1 MDERYKS
8 LSELVSTRAI
18 LSMGLSCY
26 KIHPEKGFFKQKQFS
41 SKSQKVAFEQ
51 IHDCLETETGEPA
64 APVEKEKEEGELDEE
79 EEKEEEEE
87 DDDDFHV
94 TATVFDFMCLC
105 SEYITEARSMKFLV
119 QQGFDFNE
127 LATNG
132 IPYVRGNDM
141 VRVEFNLVSLL

>member
-8 LSELVSTRAI
+8 LSEVASTRAI
-18 LSMGLSCY
+18 LSMGLTCY
-26 KIHPEKGFFKQKQFS
+26 KIHSDKGFFKPKVFNNKMQK
-41 SKSQKVAFEQ
+41 AAYDQ
-51 IHDCLETETGEPA
+51 IQDCLETTEAT
-64 APVEKEKEEGELDEE
+64 
-79 EEKEEEEE
+79 EEKVDQDVEEE

-105 SEYITEARSMKFLV
+105 SEYMIESKSMKFLV

-132 IPYVRGNDM
+132 IPYVPGNDM
-141 VRVEFNLVSLL
+141 VSFAFLLYLF